1 VQRTSVF
8 ALAASLLALAAPAR
22 ADDRG
27 TWDEI
32 VDPHGD
38 EVRQIVEK
46 ANQAEVQA
54 LNFANYDGDP
64 TGEMRTRL
72 LDDAYGMLRYARKLA
87 PNNADALFALGKVA
101 DDSGRAGA
109 AIEAFEAYLREAPAP
124 VAEAHQRL
132 GRLYL
137 RMHHLDAAIR
147 QLRLGLVGAQSAPT
161 TVYLATALT
170 ASGRGDDAI
179 QVLADALD
187 DQRSNYFNVDATT
200 LGLALAVAY
209 DRDEE
214 LSSAFQ
220 ILDHMQS
227 ALTTSYASQ
236 LQQSISTL
244 QFTPAIDQRYWQALF
259 YESNGLY
266 AEARAEW
273 LNYAAGGADARWKD
287 RALAHVAAIDKLR
300 AAELDARAKGKSK
313 PPEPPP
319 PPPTYPM
326 P

>member
-1 VQRTSVF
+1 VFRTSV
-8 ALAASLLALAAPAR
+8 LALVAILIAHAAPAH

-27 TWDEI
+27 TWDDI

-46 ANQAEVQA
+46 ATQAELQA
-54 LNFANYDGDP
+54 QNYANYDGDP

-72 LDDAYGMLRYARKLA
+72 LDDAYGMLRYARRLA
-87 PNNADALFALGKVA
+87 PQNADVLLVLGKVA
-101 DDSGRAGA
+101 DDGGRTHA
-109 AIEAFEAYLREAPAP
+109 AIEALEAYLAQATTP
-124 VAEAHQRL
+124 VPEAHQRL

-137 RMHHLDAAIR
+137 RTHQLDAAIR
-147 QLRLGLVGAQSAPT
+147 HLRMGLVGATSAPT

-170 ASGRGDDAI
+170 QSGRGDDAL
-179 QVLADALD
+179 QALADALD
-187 DQRSNYFNVDATT
+187 DQHGQFFNADADT

-209 DRDEE
+209 DRDEQ

-227 ALTTSYASQ
+227 ALTTSYAAQ
-236 LQQSISTL
+236 LQTSIGSL
-244 QFTPAIDQRYWQALF
+244 QFVPAIDQRYWQALF
-259 YESNGLY
+259 YESNGLL

-273 LNYAAGGADARWKD
+273 LNYAAGGPDARWKD
-287 RALAHVAAIDKLR
+287 RALAHVAAIDKLL
-300 AAELDARAKGKSK
+300 AQELEERKKGKAK

-319 PPPTYPM
+319 PPPSYPM